1 MIVPPFSSASRFFL
15 SAAGFIAT
23 STFGW
28 SPGVRMSR
36 EAKWIWNA
44 DTPAS
49 VPAGGRV
56 SGGKS
61 GNGTRAVPSIAVA
74 SVKRLPTSCMPSP
87 ESPANR
93 TTTRSL
99 SWTAF
104 VTRKRDQRR
113 LLRVGAIVRTGAVSA
128 QAFAC
133 APGYDPCGKRPS
145 VRFTVAWG
153 NHDLHRDSLHQ
164 VGRDSSHFGW
174 DNSIAPVLE
183 IDSGEVVELE
193 VRDAS
198 GGQLD
203 RDSQLEAVA
212 ALDFSRVNPV
222 TGPVFVK
229 GARPG
234 DVLAVDIL
242 ELRPRDW
249 GWTAI
254 IPGFGLLAD
263 EFGEPWLRISEVDA
277 SAGRVRFGDGVL
289 LPYDPFPGTI
299 GVAPAEP
306 GEHSIVPPRKWGGN
320 MDTRHLR
327 AGTTLFLP
335 VGVEGALFS
344 VGDTHAAMGDGE
356 VCGTAVEAPMDI
368 TVRLSVRRD
377 LSIDAPQFVVP
388 AAAAPPERRTGF
400 HVCTG
405 VGPDL
410 WEATRDAT
418 RSLVEH
424 MVEQRGRTR
433 EEAYAIASVAA
444 DLRIHEVVDA
454 PNWVVGAF
462 LPLDIF
468 EEEEGG

>member
-1 MIVPPFSSASRFFL
+1 MPCRLRTADCGLPRY
-15 SAAGFIAT
+15 
-23 STFGW
+23 
-28 SPGVRMSR
+28 SPH
-36 EAKWIWNA
+36 
-44 DTPAS
+44 P
-49 VPAGGRV
+49 
-56 SGGKS
+56 
-61 GNGTRAVPSIAVA
+61 VA
-74 SVKRLPTSCMPSP
+74 PT
-87 ESPANR
+87 
-93 TTTRSL
+93 
-99 SWTAF
+99 
-104 VTRKRDQRR
+104 
-113 LLRVGAIVRTGAVSA
+113 I
-128 QAFAC
+128 
-133 APGYDPCGKRPS
+133 
-145 VRFTVAWG
+145 
-153 NHDLHRDSLHQ
+153 HQ
-164 VGRDSSHFGW
+164 NLAHFGW
-174 DNSIAPVLE
+174 DNSIAPALE
-183 IDSGEVVELE
+183 MESGGEIEFE

-203 RDSQLEAVA
+203 RGSGPADVA
-212 ALDFSRVNPV
+212 ALDFARVNPV

-229 GARPG
+229 DARPG

-263 EFGEPWLRISEVDA
+263 EFGDPWLRISEVDGT
-277 SAGRVRFGDGVL
+277 AGRVRFADDIS
-289 LPYDPFPGTI
+289 LPFEPFPGTI
-299 GVAPAEP
+299 GVAPPEP

-320 MDTRHLR
+320 MDTKHLR
-327 AGTTLFLP
+327 AGTTLLLP

-368 TVRLSVRRD
+368 ALRLTVRKD
-377 LSIDAPQFVVP
+377 LSIDAPQYVVP
-388 AAAAPPERRTGF
+388 EAAAPVDRSAGGF

-410 WEATRDAT
+410 MEATRDAT
-418 RSLVEH
+418 RALVEH
-424 MVEQRGRTR
+424 MVEHRGRAR

-468 EEEEGG
+468 GGEETG

>member
-1 MIVPPFSSASRFFL
+1 L
-15 SAAGFIAT
+15 TAA
-23 STFGW
+23 W
-28 SPGVRMSR
+28 
-36 EAKWIWNA
+36 E
-44 DTPAS
+44 
-49 VPAGGRV
+49 
-56 SGGKS
+56 
-61 GNGTRAVPSIAVA
+61 
-74 SVKRLPTSCMPSP
+74 
-87 ESPANR
+87 
-93 TTTRSL
+93 
-99 SWTAF
+99 
-104 VTRKRDQRR
+104 
-113 LLRVGAIVRTGAVSA
+113 
-128 QAFAC
+128 
-133 APGYDPCGKRPS
+133 
-145 VRFTVAWG
+145 
-153 NHDLHRDSLHQ
+153 NHELHGDSLHQ

-174 DNSIAPVLE
+174 DNSIQPVLE

-203 RDSQLEAVA
+203 RDSQLDAVA

-234 DVLAVDIL
+234 DVLAIDIL

-263 EFGEPWLRISEVDA
+263 VFGEPWLRISEVDA
-277 SAGRVRFGDGVL
+277 SAGRVRFGGDVS

-377 LSIDAPQFVVP
+377 LSIDAPQFVIP
-388 AAAAPPERRTGF
+388 AAAAPPERRTDF

-468 EEEEGG
+468 EEEGAG